1 MKINHRIRTLLSV
14 IVMAMVLPLSA
25 QTPQC
30 KDTAEH
36 HRLQAEMWAA
46 ATGNDPEKVYL
57 AAVKFQNHA
66 DDEGDYE
73 GHYNAWMCGVAFNLD
88 RMNISDAYHI
98 AAVLKEDLE
107 TGKGGQE
114 EQYMGPMMMGQ
125 VYNVCGNVSGA
136 INELKEA
143 IRLVKGTRYEESTL
157 ISLYMALAHLTLTTD
172 PDQSLQWVDEGIQ
185 VLNEHQQ
192 WSVYQKRL
200 GGAYAMKSIIC
211 FKKGDYDNCRF
222 WYDKAM
228 EAHGGEP
235 EGYTGIFMTY
245 AEIYHHAID
254 GHLQEALKIT
264 DSIKSLKERYLIKC
278 DLYQYGGE
286 MDKAFDTQH
295 QLLLLNDSIRGT
307 MMAENIS
314 QMEHEKQLMTYQQ
327 KMSRLMNIILAITI
341 GLAILAIILM
351 TRNILIRRRS
361 RKRLL
366 AKNEELREANRK
378 VTRADEM
385 KTQFIRNVSHEIRT
399 PLNIINGFTQVLT
412 DEENTFE
419 PEERHEIA
427 ETIGTSTRQITSL
440 VNKMLALANQ
450 NTKDLLKEVEDTD
463 ALDICHKA
471 LQEMPPVD
479 ADRVK
484 VELEDLTHD
493 KGTTLCTN
501 SDSLLQMLGNILEN
515 SVKFTEKGTIK
526 LTLRNDGLMMWF
538 TVEDTGCGIPEDK
551 ISTIFERF
559 VKVDE
564 FKEGLGLGLAYCHET
579 AERLGGVLRL
589 DSTSEAGT
597 SFTLGLPLKVKN

>member
-341 GLAILAIILM
+341 GLAILAIILLIVGIGYYTLYRVTDASASIEIDQRIGITPTQVKSM
-351 TRNILIRRRS
+351 KDIGQWEFLSIADEEMIDTTRNGFFTDDQLIRIYYGTLRLGIDMNEVAADWIKKEKDSIVVTLPPIKLLDERFIDEARTKS
-361 RKRLL
+361 FFESGKWTDGDRELMYKR
-366 AKNEELREANRK
+366 AYQR
-378 VTRADEM
+378 M
-385 KTQFIRNVSHEIRT
+385 KDRCMTKE
-399 PLNIINGFTQVLT
+399 NIAS
-412 DEENTFE
+412 
-419 PEERHEIA
+419 A
-427 ETIGTSTRQITSL
+427 EQNATRQFYQLMRS
-440 VNKMLALANQ
+440 MGFDQ
-450 NTKDLLKEVEDTD
+450 
-463 ALDICHKA
+463 
-471 LQEMPPVD
+471 
-479 ADRVK
+479 VK
-484 VELEDLTHD
+484 VIV
-493 KGTTLCTN
+493 N
-501 SDSLLQMLGNILEN
+501 SDG
-515 SVKFTEKGTIK
+515 K
-526 LTLRNDGLMMWF
+526 D
-538 TVEDTGCGIPEDK
+538 
-551 ISTIFERF
+551 
-559 VKVDE
+559 
-564 FKEGLGLGLAYCHET
+564 
-579 AERLGGVLRL
+579 
-589 DSTSEAGT
+589 
-597 SFTLGLPLKVKN
+597 